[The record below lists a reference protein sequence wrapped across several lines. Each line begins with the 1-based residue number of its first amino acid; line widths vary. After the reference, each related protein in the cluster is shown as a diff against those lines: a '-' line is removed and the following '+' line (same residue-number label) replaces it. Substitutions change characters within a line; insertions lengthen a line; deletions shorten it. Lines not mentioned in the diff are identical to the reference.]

1 MLQSLFIAYIAKT
14 WASLV
19 LRITELVNGQ
29 KTALTYLHKEMLT
42 KRFSPTLK
50 WETLSSNGTAVVA
63 DIVSLDSSLPLKR
76 RDSMSKYSGAIP
88 KIGMKMQMS
97 ESLMTQ
103 INIMRAQGANEAA
116 IAKIVFEDTVK
127 CLTGVYEQHERMFQE
142 ALSTGVTLVENPDN
156 VGLGIRIDFGHP
168 DENKYGVAFA
178 WSDPA
183 TSTPIDDINN
193 VIENATVNG
202 DSIRY
207 IMMNR
212 ITYGQFINSAQ
223 VRGAYAGSMGFTGA
237 NLPVLSEDQAK
248 AVLSARFLGLELRVI
263 DRIVKTE
270 RDGVRKN
277 VRPWAENKVTFL
289 TDLNVGGLVW
299 GNLAETTNQNKA
311 VSYTVT
317 DDYILLKK
325 WHENEPFA
333 ELTSSQCLALPV
345 LDNVSSM
352 YIMDVADV
360 EQDAQTEGNAT
371 ITIFDDSTV
380 TVANLVTA
388 LNDLGISANTG
399 MTDAQLLNIVNKL
412 SKKNENALIEL
423 LEIPTVNA
431 GTDSTSSSATKALLG
446 TATAAT
452 GKTIASVLWSQ
463 VSGPNAAGFSAPTA
477 LSTNATGLITGTYV
491 FKLTATDSA
500 GIVASDNVSIV
511 ATVA

>member
-1 MLQSLFIAYIAKT
+1 MLQSLFIQYIAKT

-19 LRITELVNGQ
+19 LRITEMVNGQ

-50 WETLSSNGTAVVA
+50 WETLSSNGTVVVA
-63 DIVSLDSSLPLKR
+63 DVVSLDSSLPLKR
-76 RDSMSKYSGAIP
+76 RDAIGKYSGAIP

-97 ESLMTQ
+97 ERLMTD
-103 INIMRAQGANEAA
+103 INIMKAQGASEAS
-116 IAKIVFEDTVK
+116 IAKLVFEDTVK
-127 CLTGVYEQHERMFQE
+127 CLTGVYEQHEKMFQE
-142 ALSTGVTLVENPDN
+142 ALSTGVTVIENPDN
-156 VGLGIRIDFGHP
+156 VGVGIRIDFGHP

-212 ITYGQFINSAQ
+212 ITYNQFINSVQ
-223 VRGAYAGSMGFTGA
+223 VRGAYAGAMGFTGA

-248 AVLSARFLGLELRVI
+248 SVLSARFFLELRVI

-270 RDGVRKN
+270 RNGVRKN

-311 VSYTVT
+311 ISYTIT

-360 EQDAQTEGNAT
+360 QDADQTEGDST
-371 ITIFDDSTV
+371 ITIFGDSTV

-388 LNDLGISANTG
+388 LNDVGVEASTS
-399 MTDAQLLNIVNKL
+399 MTDAQLLNAVNKL
-412 SKKNENALIEL
+412 SKKREDQLIEL
-423 LEIPTVNA
+423 LEIPVVNA
-431 GTDSTSSSATKALLG
+431 GTDSTASSATKALLG
-446 TATAAT
+446 TATASD

-463 VSGPNAAGFSAPTA
+463 VSGPNTAGFSAPTS
-477 LSTNATGLITGTYV
+477 LSTNATGLVTGVYV

-500 GIVASDNVSIV
+500 GIVASDNVTIT
-511 ATVA
+511 ATV